1 MRYLTTKQISERL
14 GVSTTQVFRLG
25 RQHGVGHV
33 RGLWPANAV
42 ARIEAARRPRGR
54 PRTNNKENSK

>member
-1 MRYLTTKQISERL
+1 MRYLTTNQIAERL

-33 RGLWPANAV
+33 RGVWPRDTI
-42 ARIEAARRPRGR
+42 ARLEAARRPPGR
-54 PRTNNKENSK
+54 PRINKENSK